1 MISSSFFWRETCI
14 FANCT
19 ATLHWGTPPSP
30 GSLLFGWFQDP
41 GGRDFNETL
50 GTKFNKDLLPGVSLE
65 SRLTKEI
72 KIEILGSPDSPVFP
86 ATFASDGDS
95 CLLPWTLVWHL
106 WGLLRKK
113 IEILAVVIILNPIS
127 SVCSH
132 GSWDRT
138 TQKKIPPRGGGD
150 LNNQHDR
157 ANWYHNEMEILYK
170 YLRLPEGFGPN
181 HKSSVCS
188 AVQWDQNYIWNP
200 DARNLLIQSSSES
213 GCFSQKSPILQGNF
227 RENPAYLTRSL
238 KMYFVSEPCIGR
250 DPSPR
255 MYFIGARNLLHWWA
269 LKRSWSEPENV
280 LYWSPKM
287 YFIGES

>member
-138 TQKKIPPRGGGD
+138 TQKKIPPRGGGGIWTINMIGQID
-150 LNNQHDR
+150 TTMRWRSCINICDCQRVLVPITNRPCAALFSGTRTTFGIQMLAICWSR
-157 ANWYHNEMEILYK
+157 APPRVVVFHKRALSYREI
-170 YLRLPEGFGPN
+170 
-181 HKSSVCS
+181 S
-188 AVQWDQNYIWNP
+188 AKTPPTWPGAWK
-200 DARNLLIQSSSES
+200 
-213 GCFSQKSPILQGNF
+213 C
-227 RENPAYLTRSL
+227 TSL
-238 KMYFVSEPCIGR
+238 VSL
-250 DPSPR
+250 
-255 MYFIGARNLLHWWA
+255 A
-269 LKRSWSEPENV
+269 
-280 LYWSPKM
+280 
-287 YFIGES
+287 